1 MLEILTSLSQMNYKK
16 LFINFLRRADA
27 DRELVAS
34 MEEDN
39 EREAQ
44 AERWWEPEPSDA
56 VGGGQGSTDHEG
68 LAEEMQV

>member
-1 MLEILTSLSQMNYKK
+1 MNYKK

-44 AERWWEPEPSDA
+44 AERWWEPEPSNA
-56 VGGGQGSTDHEG
+56 VGGGQGSTDHELG
-68 LAEEMQV
+68 SG